1 MIVELNDLAFK
12 KAKEDDVFVVKIIKG
27 KKYAFP
33 ISKDELF
40 EDVYKRLDNLELKY
54 SNFNKNIE
62 KQNEENQKHK
72 EQVNETLIKISQILG
87 GKQ

>member
-40 EDVYKRLDNLELKY
+40 KDVYERLDNLELKY
-54 SNFNKNIE
+54 LNFNDNIE
-62 KQNEENQKHK
+62 KQNEENKKHK

>member
-12 KAKEDDVFVVKIIKG
+12 KAKENDVFVVKIIKG

-54 SNFNKNIE
+54 LNFNENIE
-62 KQNEENQKHK
+62 KQNEENKKHK